1 MEKLEMKLVR
11 PFGPSVLHAKIPVN
25 TVEMLNK
32 YIDDIVADKKKSSKL
47 DHGHQ
52 LVGDVTQEFMLEP
65 EIIEKSGWG
74 QFLASCVTR
83 WVEWELK
90 KKSRNLR

>member
-11 PFGPSVLHAKIPVN
+11 PFGPSVIHAKIPVN

-32 YIDDIVADKKKSSKL
+32 YIDGIVADKKKSSSL
-47 DHGHQ
+47 DHGHK

-65 EIIEKSGWG
+65 VFKCLREPMGGMGI
-74 QFLASCVTR
+74 
-83 WVEWELK
+83 K
-90 KKSRNLR
+90 KKNLKI